1 MVMIADSVAQK
12 LEERGLWRRAATRWG
27 DVLLNAETDRERKE
41 AAERRARCI
50 RKSRSMP
57 EQFVTFGDVKKAAD
71 RTLAEMGI
79 NPQDEWRNYSFS
91 DAGDDLALP

>member
-1 MVMIADSVAQK
+1 MRRPDGLRFFFTQK
-12 LEERGLWRRAATRWG
+12 RTSER
-27 DVLLNAETDRERKE
+27 EE
-41 AAERRARCI
+41 AARGRAICISKTRR
-50 RKSRSMP
+50 MP

-71 RTLAEMGI
+71 RTLKEMGI